1 MIVRSVTVTAGI
13 TRSAKFQSVSLEIT
27 ERVDLEPGEDR
38 EETEKE
44 IRKRRFTAIDEA
56 TMRGIVHI
64 ANQEVR

>member
-1 MIVRSVTVTAGI
+1 
-13 TRSAKFQSVSLEIT
+13 LEIT